1 MYVRANIVNKDILIR
16 EKMWSAYKL
25 VHLHMT
31 GILLICSSR
40 QFLDIFDSM
49 CVMGAFLE
57 CGPIL

>member
-1 MYVRANIVNKDILIR
+1 
-16 EKMWSAYKL
+16 MWSAYKL